1 VFGLVFVG
9 FNVAF
14 LPMHLTGLLGMPRRV
29 HTYPAGL
36 GWEPLNL
43 LSTIGAFMI
52 AAGVLLLLIDLVRTF
67 RIAGEQNAGNVWRAG
82 TLEWL
87 PSGNYSSRSIPIVRT
102 REPLWDQP
110 NLAAD
115 VEAGRYYLPGSA
127 TGGRETIVTSA
138 LHAAPQYLLLM
149 PRPGWAPVLGAAF
162 TAAFFLLLTV
172 KAVALALVCGLLAVV
187 LVLRW
192 LWVLDGGSALPNV
205 DIGGGIR
212 LPTYVTGAT
221 SHSWW
226 GTVVLIL
233 VAGALFASAAF
244 SYLYLWTV
252 SPEAWPGREALPPGR
267 YPLAAGIVLAAAGA
281 AVAWSSRALTRG
293 ATRQMRVG
301 LAVAVP
307 LAIAATVLELAGQ
320 SATGLRATDSAY
332 GAAVYLLAALQGAFA
347 ALVVLMALFTLARSA
362 AGRLDRVHRVTFDN
376 TMLLWHYTVAQGLAG
391 LALVHGFPRLVG

>member
-1 VFGLVFVG
+1 
-9 FNVAF
+9 
-14 LPMHLTGLLGMPRRV
+14 
-29 HTYPAGL
+29 
-36 GWEPLNL
+36 
-43 LSTIGAFMI
+43 
-52 AAGVLLLLIDLVRTF
+52 
-67 RIAGEQNAGNVWRAG
+67 
-82 TLEWL
+82 
-87 PSGNYSSRSIPIVRT
+87 
-102 REPLWDQP
+102 
-110 NLAAD
+110 
-115 VEAGRYYLPGSA
+115 
-127 TGGRETIVTSA
+127 
-138 LHAAPQYLLLM
+138 
-149 PRPGWAPVLGAAF
+149 VLGAAF

-267 YPLAAGIVLAAAGA
+267 YPIAAGVVLAAAGA

-301 LAVAVP
+301 LAAAVP
-307 LAIAATVLELAGQ
+307 LAIAATVLELAGH

-332 GAAVYLLAALQGAFA
+332 GAAVYLLAALQGSYA
-347 ALVVLMALFTLARSA
+347 ALVVVMALFTLARSA
-362 AGRLDRVHRVTFDN
+362 AGRLDRVRRVTFDN